1 LTCSFGVDEGTW
13 VAARCTDEDQ
23 LLSDEELN
31 RYVQGKGT
39 QMPSE
44 PTRLRF
50 AHTSPI
56 YVTVGGGKPRV
67 EASVAEARKMLDA
80 FKRFARKQ
88 ADEKYLA
95 EILDPLPRDIP

>member
-1 LTCSFGVDEGTW
+1 VK
-13 VAARCTDEDQ
+13 Q
-23 LLSDEELN
+23 LS
-31 RYVQGKGT
+31 RYVQGKGSR
-39 QMPSE
+39 MPSE

-56 YVTVGGGKPRV
+56 YVTVGSKKPRV

-95 EILDPLPRDIP
+95 EILDPLPSDIP